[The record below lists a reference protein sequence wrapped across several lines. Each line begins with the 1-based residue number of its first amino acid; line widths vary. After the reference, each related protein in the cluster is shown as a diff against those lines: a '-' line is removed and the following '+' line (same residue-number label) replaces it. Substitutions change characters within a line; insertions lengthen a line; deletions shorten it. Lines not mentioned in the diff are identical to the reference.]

1 MEEDDERDRTE
12 EGFASDDAKS
22 DPKSSHVRITQPS
35 LDLNRYIVDKF
46 HPPSAKSK
54 HAPFESIDLSL
65 YKPSARCLA
74 FCTSENRLLFWI
86 TTFAQ
91 RYYELLTRQSAGYKV
106 IWREQDGYS
115 SPSKCDKLVIH
126 LVEETS
132 TSEDILVVITIFT
145 TTGRI
150 QVQGKKIED
159 WSTHEFPVLRES
171 VNKLSKIENFSGISS
186 IQDKSIFASSLH
198 NFFANS
204 IHFVA
209 EDEIPSSNTTDGL
222 AQKEVA
228 ITTNTALSAPPAEPL
243 KITPNRLR
251 TISSLRD
258 TLGQL
263 EADFTQFQIISSG
276 DPQQMKDK
284 MVRQDNLLKLQKQAI
299 DEISSDLSVQ
309 VKLLQ
314 DMLSKQST
322 QIKKLQEENQ
332 SLQKKHTKTV
342 ESNLAL
348 KEQNDGL
355 LTEVNFLKEQVR
367 ALWEKP
373 LDTPD
378 NTETTTKDPHAILE
392 ASEPTEE
399 NPLPKPP
406 TEDNIVPNGQ
416 APLQKGHSGNNDPP
430 GQLPPITV
438 KSNTA
443 VFLCDSNGK
452 FLNKRKLFKPQQEHK
467 YFRCPKV
474 EHARDVL
481 QNALQEHPEL
491 IVIHTGTNNLTPT
504 TPIDT
509 FISDISA
516 LVTEASTKFSKSKI
530 IYSTL
535 LPRAD
540 IPSHIITKIN
550 DQLINRCSKLPN
562 VHLVTHTNVFFK
574 GLEALH
580 DDKHLKRRHIGLFA
594 ANLVDAIR
602 GRTRP
607 PRSPSSDDHLPRQ
620 TSQPQSTPFENYA
633 SYSDVVKNFRNSGHR
648 TLPSQQMHQPL
659 PQHQPPQPD
668 YLPPQVHQSASGAP
682 PVTKWQLPANP
693 DNGKDPPVDIPREL
707 ISLLRLIKSYV

>member
-12 EGFASDDAKS
+12 DGFASDDAKS

-46 HPPSAKSK
+46 HPTSAKSK

-86 TTFAQ
+86 TAFAQ

-150 QVQGKKIED
+150 QVQGKKIEA

-186 IQDKSIFASSLH
+186 VQDNSIFASSLH

-243 KITPNRLR
+243 TITPNRLR
-251 TISSLRD
+251 TISSMRD

-276 DPQQMKDK
+276 DLQQMKDK

-299 DEISSDLSVQ
+299 DEISSDLSLQ

-314 DMLSKQST
+314 DMLSQQST

-332 SLQKKHTKTV
+332 SLQKKHSKTQW
-342 ESNLAL
+342 AY
-348 KEQNDGL
+348 
-355 LTEVNFLKEQVR
+355 
-367 ALWEKP
+367 
-373 LDTPD
+373 
-378 NTETTTKDPHAILE
+378 
-392 ASEPTEE
+392 
-399 NPLPKPP
+399 NPIWP
-406 TEDNIVPNGQ
+406 
-416 APLQKGHSGNNDPP
+416 
-430 GQLPPITV
+430 
-438 KSNTA
+438 
-443 VFLCDSNGK
+443 
-452 FLNKRKLFKPQQEHK
+452 
-467 YFRCPKV
+467 
-474 EHARDVL
+474 
-481 QNALQEHPEL
+481 
-491 IVIHTGTNNLTPT
+491 
-504 TPIDT
+504 
-509 FISDISA
+509 
-516 LVTEASTKFSKSKI
+516 
-530 IYSTL
+530 
-535 LPRAD
+535 
-540 IPSHIITKIN
+540 
-550 DQLINRCSKLPN
+550 
-562 VHLVTHTNVFFK
+562 
-574 GLEALH
+574 
-580 DDKHLKRRHIGLFA
+580 
-594 ANLVDAIR
+594 
-602 GRTRP
+602 
-607 PRSPSSDDHLPRQ
+607 
-620 TSQPQSTPFENYA
+620 
-633 SYSDVVKNFRNSGHR
+633 
-648 TLPSQQMHQPL
+648 
-659 PQHQPPQPD
+659 
-668 YLPPQVHQSASGAP
+668 
-682 PVTKWQLPANP
+682 
-693 DNGKDPPVDIPREL
+693 
-707 ISLLRLIKSYV
+707 